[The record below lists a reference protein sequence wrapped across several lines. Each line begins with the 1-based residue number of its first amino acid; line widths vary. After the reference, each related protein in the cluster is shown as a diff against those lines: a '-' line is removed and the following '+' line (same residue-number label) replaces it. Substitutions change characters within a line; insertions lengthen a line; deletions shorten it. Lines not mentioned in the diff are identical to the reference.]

1 MVSGRRDQGIP
12 PAMAIPTGADG
23 QQAGM
28 DILADD
34 GLEFPQEAYSW
45 LNAELRAL
53 LAMIGGPHQ
62 RKKRRTAVVLAFAQ
76 AMQEPMRQVFRRH
89 AERGICS
96 ERVWYQKWQYV
107 PEIWSAY
114 LACLARCLEFLDEDT
129 VKIEEHFLRV
139 RRRHQA
145 RYSSEVPV
153 ALASIMANPQERAG
167 DRIEA
172 ALALFNL
179 DEGPGRQSSRTV
191 VEVQGGI
198 ETIDRALRDELA
210 RLRLVPAVPA
220 AGPAPGAGADPEGDS

>member
-1 MVSGRRDQGIP
+1 MVPGRGRAELGLP
-12 PAMAIPTGADG
+12 PALAIPTGEG
-23 QQAGM
+23 QQAGV

-34 GLEFPQEAYSW
+34 GLEFPQEAYGW
-45 LNAELRAL
+45 LTAELREM
-53 LAMIGGPHQ
+53 LARIPGPHE
-62 RKKRRTAVVLAFAQ
+62 RKKRRTAVVLAFSQ

-129 VKIEEHFLRV
+129 VRIEEHFLRV
-139 RRRHQA
+139 RRRHKA
-145 RYSSEVPV
+145 RYTAEVPV

-172 ALALFNL
+172 ALALYNL
-179 DEGPGRQSSRTV
+179 DEAAGGRSGRTV
-191 VEVQGGI
+191 VEVQGVDG
-198 ETIDRALRDELA
+198 IDRALRDELA
-210 RLRLVPAVPA
+210 RLQLIPA
-220 AGPAPGAGADPEGDS
+220 APPAPGAGADPEGDS